1 MNVDLKIIPKSLS
14 EKLKEVL
21 PDLIS
26 SQQTTY
32 RHIGESRRLISD
44 VIKITEIKNTKYT
57 TEKAFDLLDHNFLIS
72 TLGKYGF
79 GQNFILWVQIL
90 LKDQESRVIGKTT
103 KYFLLRRGARQFD
116 PISTFLFI
124 LALEILFLLTKT
136 KPEITEL
143 TVFDHCYLYS
153 ACADDTT
160 FSLKDTI
167 SMKNMVDTFHFFFRL
182 LRIKTKLVKIG
193 EYRYWSSER
202 VQVTICGMYCVNVKN
217 DTVKTLGTHFSYNVK
232 LKGENIYTTVTD
244 IQQVLKMWKMR
255 NLILEEKTV
264 VFKTLAISKIVFQSL
279 ITSVPRHIVNELE
292 NLQKAFLWKNSS
304 PEIKHEILCN
314 DYKDGGLKSLQWSW
328 IRRLYGNS
336 FHEWKLV
343 TLFLIK
349 KSFGSSFKFHS
360 NLFF

>member
-26 SQQTTY
+26 SQQTSY

-44 VIKITEIKNTKYT
+44 VIEITKIKKTKYT

-90 LKDQESRVIGKTT
+90 LKDQESRVINGGKTT

-116 PISTFLFI
+116 PISAFLFI

-136 KPEITEL
+136 KPEITGL

-160 FSLKDTI
+160 FSLKETI
-167 SMKNMVDTFHFFFRL
+167 SMKNMVDTFHFFFGL

-202 VQVTICGMYCVNVKN
+202 VQVTICGVYCVNVKN

-232 LKGENIYTTVTD
+232 LKGEKHLHYCNRYSTSTENVENAKSYT
-244 IQQVLKMWKMR
+244 R
-255 NLILEEKTV
+255 
-264 VFKTLAISKIVFQSL
+264 
-279 ITSVPRHIVNELE
+279 RE
-292 NLQKAFLWKNSS
+292 NCCF
-304 PEIKHEILCN
+304 
-314 DYKDGGLKSLQWSW
+314 
-328 IRRLYGNS
+328 
-336 FHEWKLV
+336 
-343 TLFLIK
+343 
-349 KSFGSSFKFHS
+349 
-360 NLFF
+360 